1 MTTLTTLSTNNV
13 SVEDFF
19 TNSNWEGIVK
29 VVIPHLDL
37 INTSKTDQQE
47 EKEIPLDF
55 SLLLTVEEF
64 FTRHN
69 WQGFSIDEG
78 LFPKESPEINNYV
91 PSIWE
96 MTVNEF
102 FQRMVW
108 HGKPNI
114 APMPEKVTATHNISS
129 SQELNVN
136 DLSNLF

>member
-1 MTTLTTLSTNNV
+1 MTTLTTPLSTNNV

-29 VVIPHLDL
+29 AVISNLDVN
-37 INTSKTDQQE
+37 NTAEIDHQE
-47 EKEIPLDF
+47 EEIPLDF
-55 SLLLTVEEF
+55 SLFLTVEEF

-69 WQGFSIDEG
+69 WQGFSMDEG
-78 LFPKESPEINNYV
+78 VFPKEVQEINNYV

-108 HGKPNI
+108 NGKPNI
-114 APMPEKVTATHNISS
+114 APMPEKVAATPNLSS
-129 SQELNVN
+129 SQELNVS